1 MRRFSTRLMKLGA
14 LAGIGYAIWRF
25 FERRRGESGMSWE
38 QQPFPYPPSPR
49 PTEPAGDD
57 TAPPTPPPPTAPPP
71 ASGASSAKPAAP
83 EASVNGWAEPAGGSC
98 PVSHPVKAKLSS
110 GIFHVPGGANYGRT
124 NPDRCYRDAPSAE
137 ADGLRQSA
145 R

>member
-1 MRRFSTRLMKLGA
+1 VRRFSKRLIRLGA

-25 FERRRGESGMSWE
+25 FERRRGEPGVSWE

-49 PTEPAGDD
+49 PTEPAGGDAAPPAPPAP
-57 TAPPTPPPPTAPPP
+57 TTPPPTP
-71 ASGASSAKPAAP
+71 GASPPKPAAP
-83 EASVNGWAEPAGGSC
+83 EASVNGWAEPADGTC
-98 PVSHPVKAKLSS
+98 PISHPVKAKLSS
-110 GIFHVPGGANYGRT
+110 GIFHVPGGANYRRT
-124 NPDRCYRDAPSAE
+124 NPDRCYRDAPAAE